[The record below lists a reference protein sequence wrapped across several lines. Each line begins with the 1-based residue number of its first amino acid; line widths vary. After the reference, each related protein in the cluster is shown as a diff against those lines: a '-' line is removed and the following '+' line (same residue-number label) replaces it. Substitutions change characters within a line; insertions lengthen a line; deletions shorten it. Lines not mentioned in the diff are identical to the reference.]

1 MTIKEVWTNYNS
13 QSITITKMTSKLIF
27 QKSILN
33 DFDIFKINFISL
45 NLLFYKKKTDF
56 DNRKS
61 DFSLTKITVNH
72 TLTFFCLFFTNKI
85 SILVIPSNFLGFFSD
100 VLESSFSRFD
110 KMVFRNKKNE
120 NMMLEN
126 QRKSCLVLY
135 EKCY

>member
-1 MTIKEVWTNYNS
+1 
-13 QSITITKMTSKLIF
+13 MTSKLIF